1 MMNKFDD
8 RLPFG
13 NPITIVVIYIMV
25 SIVLIIFSD
34 VVLATIA
41 KDVPTLTMLQS
52 FKGMIYI
59 IINAIIIYFLV
70 NRGFRSISES
80 NEYIKENERKH
91 NIILDTVGDII
102 VYVDK
107 YGKIIDVNKRVEIK
121 LGYKKDE
128 LLGKSFI
135 DVGILDVKYMPV
147 MAKMFRQGIDNKMGG
162 KTELELK
169 HKDGNTIVV
178 EANNKFIFQNGDVV
192 GAVTAF
198 RDITERKKALV
209 QIENNIEH
217 FAHLID
223 HIRNPLAILSTF
235 TQVKITDKD
244 IKNKLLVQ
252 IERIDEIIKQLDEGW
267 MDTED
272 TRKFLKD
279 YK

>member
-1 MMNKFDD
+1 MNKIDD

-13 NPITIVVIYIMV
+13 NPITIVVIYVMI

-34 VVLATIA
+34 VVLSTIA

-59 IINAIIIYFLV
+59 IINAIIIYILV

-121 LGYKKDE
+121 LGYKKVE

-135 DVGILDVKYMPV
+135 DVGILDV
-147 MAKMFRQGIDNKMGG
+147 
-162 KTELELK
+162 
-169 HKDGNTIVV
+169 
-178 EANNKFIFQNGDVV
+178 
-192 GAVTAF
+192 
-198 RDITERKKALV
+198 
-209 QIENNIEH
+209 
-217 FAHLID
+217 
-223 HIRNPLAILSTF
+223 
-235 TQVKITDKD
+235 
-244 IKNKLLVQ
+244 
-252 IERIDEIIKQLDEGW
+252 
-267 MDTED
+267 
-272 TRKFLKD
+272 
-279 YK
+279 

>member
-1 MMNKFDD
+1 MNKIDD

-13 NPITIVVIYIMV
+13 NPITIVVIYVMI

-34 VVLATIA
+34 VVLSTIA

-59 IINAIIIYFLV
+59 IINAIIIYILV

-162 KTELELK
+162 KAELELK
-169 HKDGNTIVV
+169 HKDGSTIVV
-178 EANNKFIFQNGDVV
+178 EANNKFIFQNGEVV

>member
-209 QIENNIEH
+209 QI
-217 FAHLID
+217 F
-223 HIRNPLAILSTF
+223 R
-235 TQVKITDKD
+235 
-244 IKNKLLVQ
+244 
-252 IERIDEIIKQLDEGW
+252 
-267 MDTED
+267 
-272 TRKFLKD
+272 
-279 YK
+279 